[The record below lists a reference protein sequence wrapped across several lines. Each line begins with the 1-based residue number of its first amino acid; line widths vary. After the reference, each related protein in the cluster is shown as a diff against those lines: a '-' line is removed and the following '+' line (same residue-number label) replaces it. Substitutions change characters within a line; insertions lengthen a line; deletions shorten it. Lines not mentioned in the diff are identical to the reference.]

1 MTFNFFKQLLL
12 LGLFFI
18 VKHQNVYANTS
29 DLNQALMPAHQLLSE
44 KKYDQAFVLFKQYAE
59 KENAL
64 AQMTV
69 GLFYKLAWGNVPQN
83 NEKACS
89 WFHKAASANI
99 PQAQKEMGDCIK
111 HLQFTFNNN
120 EQDSSLKN
128 TPIYWYNKAFENGI
142 YDAGCDIGRLYL
154 GTQWQEKNIKKAIDW
169 CQPAAERSAIS
180 AQITLADIFVL
191 NSPFQNIE
199 SAEHWYQQAVQHNSG
214 EAAFKLANLYYSV
227 AITVEHKNELQ
238 GKALMMMEKSSSFK
252 YPPSY
257 EKTAAFY
264 WQKLKEAQQSQASSI
279 LAKSYLWAKTAYQVN
294 PNKENLS
301 FLNIILEE
309 MPPAWQDKLDEQV
322 NTFLK

>member
-18 VKHQNVYANTS
+18 VKHQNVFANTS
-29 DLNQALMPAHQLLSE
+29 DLNQELIPAHQLLGE
-44 KKYDQAFVLFKQYAE
+44 KKYDQAFVLFQKYAE

-69 GLFYKLAWGNVPQN
+69 GLFYKLAWGNVAQN

-89 WFHKAASANI
+89 WFYKAASANI
-99 PQAQKEMGDCIK
+99 PQAQKEMGDCIN

-128 TPIYWYNKAFENGI
+128 TPIYWYKKAFENGI
-142 YDAGCDIGRLYL
+142 YDASCDIGRLYL
-154 GTQWQEKNIKKAIDW
+154 GTHWQEINIKKAIDW
-169 CQPAAERSAIS
+169 CLPAAERSAIS
-180 AQITLADIFVL
+180 AQTTLGDIFVL
-191 NSPFQNIE
+191 SSPFQNIA
-199 SAEHWYQQAVQHNSG
+199 SAEHWYQQAIQHDSG

-227 AITVEHKNELQ
+227 ALNVENKNELQ
-238 GKALMMMEKSSSFK
+238 GKALMMMEKSSSLK
-252 YPPSY
+252 YSPSY
-257 EKTAAFY
+257 EKTASFY
-264 WQKLKEAQQSQASSI
+264 WVKLQEVDENQASSV

-294 PNKENLS
+294 PTKENLN

-309 MPPAWQDKLDEQV
+309 MPPAWQEKLDEQV
-322 NTFLK
+322 KNFLK